1 MKDFGLLMFVGLLA
15 IVLMTLFMVVV
26 IITERM

>member
-26 IITERM
+26 TITERM

>member
-15 IVLMTLFMVVV
+15 IILMTLFMVVV